1 MLFRSKQN
9 NKNIKV
15 GSGIYITN
23 IQEDSGADS
32 AGLKIGDIITK
43 IDNTIITDFADL
55 SGSIGSKR
63 PGDRVSVTYKRNG
76 KDMDENNVPDMRP
89 TFEEIRKMD
98 DNGKEYWSSR
108 DLCNAMGY
116 SGYWKFQNV
125 IDKAIKVASEKGMDI
140 DDHFNHVVE
149 MVKLGSESFRKVEA
163 FHLSRMACMI
173 ISENADSR
181 KLLVKQARAY
191 FSQSVST
198 TELMRNS
205 LESNILLYKTAQGE
219 TRIEV
224 IFNNETFWM
233 SQKRMAALFGVDR
246 ATITYHISQI
256 YESGELQREATCR
269 KIQQVQLEGERDV
282 ERAPLFYNL
291 DVIIAVGYR
300 VNSYQATQFRIWAT
314 SVLKEFVI
322 KGYVLDD
329 WRLKQGKHF
338 GKDYFDDLLERIREI
353 RTSERRY
360 RSEEHTSE
368 AECSADYDAKA
379 ESTKL
384 FYKMVQNMMHLA
396 VTNHTAAEI
405 VYERADAEMPHMGLT
420 TWKKAPDGRVQKSD
434 TIVAKNYLSD
444 EELSQLNAIT
454 TSFLDLAESRARRHI
469 VTTMEDWKNRLK
481 LLLETMDYDAKSSA
495 GKVSQEEAREKAY
508 SEYEKYKVIQDRS
521 YISDFDRFNSGNDDD
536 TPLLPF
542 DIDPKE

>member
-1 MLFRSKQN
+1 
-9 NKNIKV
+9 
-15 GSGIYITN
+15 
-23 IQEDSGADS
+23 
-32 AGLKIGDIITK
+32 
-43 IDNTIITDFADL
+43 
-55 SGSIGSKR
+55 
-63 PGDRVSVTYKRNG
+63 
-76 KDMDENNVPDMRP
+76 MRP
-89 TFEEIRKMD
+89 TFEEIRKVD

-108 DLCNAMGY
+108 ELCNAMGY

-149 MVKLGSESFRKVEA
+149 MVKLGSGSFRKVEA
-163 FHLSRMACMI
+163 FHLSRMACII

-191 FSQSVST
+191 FFQSIST
-198 TELMRNS
+198 AELMQNS
-205 LESNILLYKTAQGE
+205 LESNILLYKNAQGE

-233 SQKRMAALFGVDR
+233 SQKKMAALFGVDVR
-246 ATITYHISQI
+246 TISYHIGQI
-256 YESGELQREATCR
+256 YETGELDKMATIR
-269 KIQQVQLEGERDV
+269 KIGIVQTEGERDV

-314 SVLKEFVI
+314 SVLKEFII

-329 WRLKQGKHF
+329 ERLKQGKHF

-360 RSEEHTSE
+360 YQKITDIY

-396 VTNHTAAEI
+396 VTNHTAA
-405 VYERADAEMPHMGLT
+405 
-420 TWKKAPDGRVQKSD
+420 S
-434 TIVAKNYLSD
+434 
-444 EELSQLNAIT
+444 ELMRK
-454 TSFLDLAESRARRHI
+454 F
-469 VTTMEDWKNRLK
+469 TTMEDWKNRLK